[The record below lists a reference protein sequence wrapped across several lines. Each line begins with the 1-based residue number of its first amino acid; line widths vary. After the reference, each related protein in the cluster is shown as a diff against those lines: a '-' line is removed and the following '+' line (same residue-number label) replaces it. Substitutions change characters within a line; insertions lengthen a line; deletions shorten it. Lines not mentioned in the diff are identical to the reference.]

1 MIRAVFIDIDN
12 TLLDFNAYV
21 TDSMKE
27 GFEKFGLP
35 PYEDKM
41 GAVFRKINEGL
52 WQKIERGELDLEGLR
67 RNRWNIIFSAL
78 GIDFDGAVFEDFF
91 RERLFYSA
99 VPVSGA
105 LEMLSYLA
113 PKYILCAA
121 NFTPVPRF
129 GYRVGVPRAGF
140 WKEILNSDATKYGG
154 SGLGNCG
161 GMEAEM
167 KEWENMPYSMPLTL
181 PPLGIVMFHF
191 SVSPSME

>member
-121 NFTPVPRF
+121 SNGPKAQQMNRLKL
-129 GYRVGVPRAGF
+129 AGM
-140 WKEILNSDATKYGG
+140 DKYFKFFF
-154 SGLGNCG
+154 LIFYIFQN
-161 GMEAEM
+161 
-167 KEWENMPYSMPLTL
+167 YT
-181 PPLGIVMFHF
+181 
-191 SVSPSME
+191 

>member
-1 MIRAVFIDIDN
+1 MW
-12 TLLDFNAYV
+12 L
-21 TDSMKE
+21 
-27 GFEKFGLP
+27 
-35 PYEDKM
+35 
-41 GAVFRKINEGL
+41 RKGKSDDE
-52 WQKIERGELDLEGLR
+52 
-67 RNRWNIIFSAL
+67 
-78 GIDFDGAVFEDFF
+78 
-91 RERLFYSA
+91 
-99 VPVSGA
+99 
-105 LEMLSYLA
+105 
-113 PKYILCAA
+113 YILCAA

-191 SVSPSME
+191 STKQENN